1 MNLPVGTLVLR
12 RKQLQAS
19 KRERAIVAVVGI
31 LLLIASLIF
40 LFLGAK
46 DWFAFTKELWQE
58 TAPSR
63 RISLVTEFILVL
75 LVGLLAHWSRRRS
88 KEHEQLAL
96 DASGIHYA

>member
-46 DWFAFTKELWQE
+46 DWFAFTKELLARDRSFEADFPGNRVHPRALGRPARALVQ
-58 TAPSR
+58 APVKR
-63 RISLVTEFILVL
+63 
-75 LVGLLAHWSRRRS
+75 A
-88 KEHEQLAL
+88 
-96 DASGIHYA
+96 